1 MKSFLRDTVLCR
13 RDFFNFL
20 NYNIVKGGLDMV
32 NKYKTVKQLSDEG
45 YNPLKGNKYETQ
57 DLLSLGGFLFAK
69 LFDTRSVIFSKL
81 LSGFGSFDQGFR
93 WLQRDPRWFI
103 TSLD

>member
-32 NKYKTVKQLSDEG
+32 NKYKTVKQLSDELG
-45 YNPLKGNKYETQ
+45 VSKPAITKYPLLK
-57 DLLSLGGFLFAK
+57 
-69 LFDTRSVIFSKL
+69 
-81 LSGFGSFDQGFR
+81 
-93 WLQRDPRWFI
+93 
-103 TSLD
+103 